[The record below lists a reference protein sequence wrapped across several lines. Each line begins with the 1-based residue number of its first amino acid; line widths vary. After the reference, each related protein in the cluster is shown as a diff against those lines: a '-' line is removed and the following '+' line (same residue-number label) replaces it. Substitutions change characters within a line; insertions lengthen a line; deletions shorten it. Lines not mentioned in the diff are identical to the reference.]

1 MHDLGFAQRI
11 CTWRI
16 LKLREK
22 SGNFILV
29 DLGRCDGPS
38 WFILWSC
45 LFRRK
50 EEYFMNSVRNS

>member
-29 DLGRCDGPS
+29 DLGRYDGLLCGRV
-38 WFILWSC
+38 F
-45 LFRRK
+45 F
-50 EEYFMNSVRNS
+50 EEKKNAL